1 MIIKHKYTRAR
12 QWSFK
17 LTLSVSG
24 FHFISF
30 ALSYVTLT
38 SVADPQGLTNTNGK
52 PPRLFFFNANDE

>member
-1 MIIKHKYTRAR
+1 MIIKDKYTRAR
-12 QWSFK
+12 EWSFK

-52 PPRLFFFNANDE
+52 PPR